1 MGKHGIF
8 ISPPKEAIDF
18 KKWTEIITSAL
29 EILYLNWQF
38 GMGAEKE
45 IRHPSIHLFSYP
57 LIQQII
63 MESLL
68 CIRHCTRPSA
78 SICFP
83 VSCCLIL
90 FLINAS
96 SFIHLCKCWQEW
108 VKNSLLVRAS
118 LCKIDADDIASFRML
133 TALSTPQFFLR
144 FWKTIEHSGWE
155 HTNRHKYSVAAFQMP
170 RWQTANYM
178 FPKFTVYS
186 NHYLSIH
193 SFHHLL
199 WVRLCMTA
207 LNLWLDTSCAMV
219 QSYIELIIC
228 QHCSTCF
235 TYINSV
241 GLHNTFINYVL
252 VFSLL
257 QTRKLRHRLF
267 FLFFFFLPNV
277 SWMH

>member
-29 EILYLNWQF
+29 EILYRNWQF

-63 MESLL
+63 IESLL

-133 TALSTPQFFLR
+133 TALSTPQFF
-144 FWKTIEHSGWE
+144 
-155 HTNRHKYSVAAFQMP
+155 
-170 RWQTANYM
+170 
-178 FPKFTVYS
+178 
-186 NHYLSIH
+186 
-193 SFHHLL
+193 
-199 WVRLCMTA
+199 C
-207 LNLWLDTSCAMV
+207 
-219 QSYIELIIC
+219 
-228 QHCSTCF
+228 
-235 TYINSV
+235 
-241 GLHNTFINYVL
+241 
-252 VFSLL
+252 VFE
-257 QTRKLRHRLF
+257 R
-267 FLFFFFLPNV
+267 P
-277 SWMH
+277 